1 MRQPS
6 FGCRSNLARERRIFS
21 GSYPQKGSSNMKK
34 SINGWSFPAEYTFE
48 DCLAAAK
55 KAGFDGI
62 EFNLDGENK
71 GHSFTFETTDE
82 EILAVKALCEQY
94 GIVPVSVSSSL
105 HHNAWGKSAPEDVEY
120 LMKVLKTQL
129 NAAKVLGADAIL
141 VVPGGMNEKLSLK
154 ESRANSIKNL
164 KAAEDMIRASGVTV
178 ALENVWNGFFL
189 SPYDM
194 VSFLDELDSD
204 IFALYFDLGN
214 MVAFSNSEYW
224 AEIVGSRTA
233 KIHIK
238 DFKRNG
244 GINRGGVFC
253 DLLKGDLNFKAA
265 MAALKKEGFDGYL
278 TAEVSKAE
286 GVEWEDFFDSV
297 SEAEDIIAGYYNEA

>member
-1 MRQPS
+1 
-6 FGCRSNLARERRIFS
+6 
-21 GSYPQKGSSNMKK
+21 MKK

-48 DCLAAAK
+48 DCLKAAK

-62 EFNLDGENK
+62 EFNLDRENK
-71 GHSFTFETTDE
+71 GHSFTLSTTDE

-105 HHNAWGKSAPEDVEY
+105 HSGIWSMTDEKTVEY
-120 LMKVLKTQL
+120 AMNVLKTQL
-129 NAAKVLGADAIL
+129 NVAKLLGADTIL
-141 VVPGGMNEKLSLK
+141 VVPGGMPEGITLK
-154 ESRANSIKNL
+154 QARANSIKNL
-164 KAAEDMIRASGVTV
+164 KAAEDMIKASGVTV
-178 ALENVWNGFFL
+178 GLENVWNGFFL

-194 VSFLDELDSD
+194 ISFLDDLNSD
-204 IFALYFDLGN
+204 AFALYFDLGN

-238 DFKRNG
+238 DFKRTN

-253 DLLKGDLNFKAA
+253 DLLTGDLNFKAA
-265 MAALKKEGFDGYL
+265 MAALKKEGFDGYM

-286 GVEWEDFFDSV
+286 GVEWDDFFASV
-297 SEAEDIIAGYYNEA
+297 SKAEDIIAGYYNEA